1 MATYENDRNNAGK
14 KSYWGGFAAGAAI
27 GTGAAIAAVVIANMT
42 GSRNSRIVRLEDSV
56 QIGRPVEEV
65 FRAWSDYENLARTM
79 EFVNSV
85 RVEGNTSYW
94 DATVDGKNFKWQAE
108 TVQLVPN
115 EAIGWKS
122 VSGPKHSGRVT
133 FSKIGDDTLV
143 HVTMNYAPPVGVFSR
158 LLSPFAEHI
167 EGYINQ
173 CLRNFKSAMEG
184 GASRTTGNPEKA
196 DWRDS
201 LDRMK
206 KTVGGVDYTRPP
218 EYKYPTGS

>member
-1 MATYENDRNNAGK
+1 MNIQENEK
-14 KSYWGGFAAGAAI
+14 KNGSGNYWGGFAVGAAI
-27 GTGAAIAAVVIANMT
+27 GTGAAIAAVVIANMM
-42 GSRNSRIVRLEDSV
+42 GNRSSRIVRLEDSV

-65 FRAWSDYENLARTM
+65 FRAWMDFESLAETLSCVNNVRT
-79 EFVNSV
+79 
-85 RVEGNTSYW
+85 VETISYW

-108 TVQLVPN
+108 TVRVIPN

-122 VSGPKHSGRVT
+122 VSGPKHTGRIT
-133 FSKIGDDTLV
+133 FASIGNDTLL

-158 LLSPFAEHI
+158 LLSPFSEHL

-173 CLRNFKSAMEG
+173 SLRDFKNAMEG
-184 GASRTTGNPEKA
+184 RVERTSTHPEKA

-201 LDRMK
+201 IDRMK
-206 KTVGGVDYTRPP
+206 KTAGGVDYTRPP